1 MAFQSLQQQ
10 LLLAMPALQDAWFE
24 KAAVLLL
31 EHTPEGAMGFCINK
45 PAPIKVQ
52 DVFEQLDIN
61 TQGLVAENH
70 PVLFGGPVE
79 PESGFILHP
88 PTEQVWESS
97 QPLSENLWL
106 THSKDILQAIGA
118 DQGPKHSLIIL
129 GYAGW
134 DIGQLEYELS
144 QNTWLNVPCPEELL
158 FSTPLEER
166 WHHAAQSAGINLALI
181 SSDIGHA

>member
-1 MAFQSLQQQ
+1 
-10 LLLAMPALQDAWFE
+10 LLRS
-24 KAAVLLL
+24 
-31 EHTPEGAMGFCINK
+31 HTPEGAMGFCINK
-45 PAPIKVQ
+45 PDPIKVQ

-70 PVLFGGPVE
+70 PVLFGAPVE

-88 PTEQVWESS
+88 PTEQLWESS
-97 QPLSENLWL
+97 QPLSENLWH
-106 THSKDILQAIGA
+106 THSKDLLQAIGA